1 MISWKATLLCTA
13 YTIGQLP
20 LVDKVEIALAGRS
33 NVGKSSLLNKL
44 VGQKLART
52 SSAPGLTRSINFFD
66 VEATVPFT
74 LVDLPGFGFA
84 ARSRDE
90 RDSWAKMIEN
100 YITGREQLALV
111 IHLVDIRRGL
121 LEKDRELQQWLK
133 SLGVPIQ
140 VAFTKADKIAP
151 TKRRD
156 LILQYVEKGLYSWN
170 MPLACSVNEPAS
182 IEALK
187 AQVELYLTTALQ

>member
-1 MISWKATLLCTA
+1 M
-13 YTIGQLP
+13 
-20 LVDKVEIALAGRS
+20 
-33 NVGKSSLLNKL
+33 
-44 VGQKLART
+44 
-52 SSAPGLTRSINFFD
+52 
-66 VEATVPFT
+66 
-74 LVDLPGFGFA
+74 DLPGFGFA

-100 YITGREQLALV
+100 YIAGREQLALV

>member
-1 MISWKATLLCTA
+1 MILWKATLLCTA
-13 YTIGQLP
+13 YTTQQFPRG
-20 LVDKVEIALAGRS
+20 DKVEIALAGRS

-44 VGQKLART
+44 VGQKLAHT
-52 SSAPGLTRSINFFD
+52 SAAPGMTRSINFFG
-66 VEATVPFT
+66 VQASYPFT

-84 ARSRDE
+84 SRSRDE
-90 RDSWAKMIEN
+90 RNSWAKMIES
-100 YITGREQLALV
+100 YITCRRQLALV
-111 IHLVDIRRGL
+111 IHLVDIRHGL
-121 LEKDRELQQWLK
+121 LEKDKELQQWLK

-140 VAFTKADKIAP
+140 VAFTKADKIAA

-170 MPLACSVNEPAS
+170 MPLACSVNEPTS

-187 AQVELYLTTALQ
+187 AQVELYLTSALQ